1 MSYLR
6 STSSILFST
15 VLASSARFFRPD
27 LHPHLVSHASTIL
40 DRALHAGQADTG
52 IVQSL
57 MLLTYWK
64 EPADSSGWMK
74 IGMAIRLG
82 YSLFWHVPR
91 TEPLPEDETQ
101 AREVLVSGTGT
112 PRSRVDLGREGD
124 WGRSGPAWRRN
135 P

>member
-1 MSYLR
+1 
-6 STSSILFST
+6 
-15 VLASSARFFRPD
+15 
-27 LHPHLVSHASTIL
+27 
-40 DRALHAGQADTG
+40 
-52 IVQSL
+52 VQSL

-101 AREVLVSGTGT
+101 AREVLVSRSGHPAEPSLGTG
-112 PRSRVDLGREGD
+112 RGLFGD
-124 WGRSGPAWRRN
+124 GYGPSHV
-135 P
+135 